1 MTQLQRW
8 YLDVL
13 AKVVL
18 SKYIQVI
25 RNSLLL
31 NKLC

>member
-13 AKVVL
+13 AKVFL